1 MTIVYKLRE
10 LFYFVTLCCCLTW
23 MIQRYHVAFD
33 RGVITS
39 IVPIRAIY
47 GKGYYWTKAG
57 KPNELPF
64 ISRKGDTWEV
74 FVSARKVTVE
84 TCLGRREL

>member
-1 MTIVYKLRE
+1 MITFRLKGM
-10 LFYFVTLCCCLTW
+10 FYFMTLCCCFTW
-23 MIQRYHVAFD
+23 MIQRFHVDRD
-33 RGVITS
+33 RGYIFS

-57 KPNELPF
+57 VAKPLPF
-64 ISRKGDTWEV
+64 KGSAYEV
-74 FVSARKVTVE
+74 FVSCRKVTVE